1 MIKALSLKPID
12 FISKFED
19 KDEAKPTVWKVRG
32 LTRLEWLEVEN
43 SIESSSVT
51 MDGENIKQ
59 ISNQTNNGTVHKLF
73 MDYGLIGWE
82 NFLDHNSKSLE
93 FSSAN
98 KDCIPKEIRDELASR
113 ISSLTSLDEAQR
125 KNLERPLQSSSG

>member
-12 FISKFED
+12 HVSKFED
-19 KDEAKPTVWKVRG
+19 AEGEPTIWKVRG

-43 SIESSSVT
+43 SIESSSVV

-73 MDYGLIGWE
+73 MDYGLVGWE
-82 NFLDHNSKSLE
+82 NFLDDEGMAIE

-98 KDCIPKEIRDELASR
+98 KDRIPKEIRDELAAKV
-113 ISSLTSLDEAQR
+113 SSLTSLSASQR
-125 KNLERPLQSSSG
+125 KN